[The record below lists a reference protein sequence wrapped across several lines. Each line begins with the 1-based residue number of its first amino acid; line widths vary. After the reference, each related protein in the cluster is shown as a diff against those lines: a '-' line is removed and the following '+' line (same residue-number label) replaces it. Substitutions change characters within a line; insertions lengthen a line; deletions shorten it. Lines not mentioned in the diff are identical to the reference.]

1 MRRTVAEALDRAKL
15 MFIFRGGKL
24 SDDDLKRAC
33 QAVLDGG
40 GRLVE
45 LTYNHNDDRVA
56 DTPRAMALLHE
67 TFGDDLLIGSGTTL
81 NVDEVRMA
89 REAGASFVVAPVLNR
104 SVIEEAARLD
114 LMCMPGAGSATE
126 ALQAHEWGADYVKLF
141 PAGEM
146 GIGYAKAL
154 MAPLGFIK
162 YFAVCR
168 MTPEYFEECLRA
180 GFAGAGVSSCINAP
194 ELITSGAFD
203 EIERRVATYVDIA
216 ARY

>member
-1 MRRTVAEALDRAKL
+1 MRETVVEELDRAKL
-15 MFIFRGGKL
+15 MCIFRGGKL
-24 SDDDLKRAC
+24 SDDELRRAC

-40 GRLVE
+40 ARIVE
-45 LTYNHNDDRVA
+45 LTYNHNDDKVEE
-56 DTPRAMALLHE
+56 TPRAIALLRE
-67 TFGDDLLIGSGTTL
+67 TFGDDLMVGSGTTL
-81 NVDEVRMA
+81 SVEEVAMA
-89 REAGASFVVAPVLNR
+89 HEAGASFVVAPVLDR
-104 SVIEEAARLD
+104 SVIEEAARRD

-126 ALQAHEWGADYVKLF
+126 ALRAHEWGADYVKLF

-168 MTPEYFEECLRA
+168 MTPEFFEECLRA

-194 ELITSGAFD
+194 ELIAAGAFD
-203 EIERRVATYVDIA
+203 EIERRVAEYVAIA